1 MATLITNSD
10 LGNSLYVSVIDK
22 LEAKDQLKGNN
33 YIVVYGNLLNT
44 LSNGTELV
52 DKLAFAKTVTP
63 NGQLLSDTNRM
74 TVLVAPGKYTF
85 FDSLEMGTPYIDLV
99 SLTGDADVFLTCSN
113 SNTAIIVDSSDIII
127 KGFNLGSQ
135 NIKINSSYS
144 NNYFENII
152 GGNYNFSNPGTSGD
166 VAGNFKNCVGGLY
179 SFGDADNGQVLSSST
194 LENCTASN
202 YSFGYRLYDSNLKNC
217 TASFSSF
224 GQNEIDN
231 CILTDCKSDSG
242 DSFGAN
248 QGIVFSTLTNCSATS
263 YSFGRTNGTT
273 QILNSTFIDCTA
285 EEGSFG
291 TVIEGC
297 TFRNCKADTNSFGK
311 TSDIG
316 TLSEIISS
324 TFTDCKAGD
333 YSFGVRIMATD
344 VVFTNCTAGIE
355 SFGADQSNG
364 TYKNCKA
371 GINSFGAGTQGW
383 SNLIAGGQ
391 FFNCVADENSF
402 GTNFANGTYYY
413 CVCNGLGGWVGNT
426 QSGMGGYAAYTKGMN
441 PAGPGTAIYCTDAT
455 NNPINYGLGSTT
467 NNI

>member
-22 LEAKDQLKGNN
+22 LEAKDQLRGNN

-44 LSNGTELV
+44 SSNGTELV

-85 FDSLEMGTPYIDLV
+85 FDSLEMDTPYIDLV

-113 SNTAIIVDSSDIII
+113 SNTAIIVDSSDVKI

-152 GGNYNFSNPGTSGD
+152 GGDYNFSHPSINGD
-166 VAGNFKNCVGGLY
+166 VAGNFKNCVGGRY
-179 SFGDADNGQVLSSST
+179 SFGDADNGQILAAST
-194 LENCTASN
+194 LENCAAEDW
-202 YSFGYRLYDSNLKNC
+202 SFGYTLSSCYLKNC
-217 TASFSSF
+217 TAGFSSF
-224 GQNEIDN
+224 GYHDLLGCN
-231 CILTDCKSDSG
+231 LTDCKSNSG
-242 DSFGAN
+242 DSFGTN
-248 QGIVFSTLTNCSATS
+248 NSIHSSTLTNCSATS
-263 YSFGRTNGTT
+263 YSFGRTNGTS
-273 QILNSTFIDCTA
+273 QLINSNFINCIA
-285 EEGSFG
+285 EEGSFSNY
-291 TVIEGC
+291 IEGC
-297 TFRNCKADTNSFGK
+297 TFRNCKANANSFGK

-316 TLSEIISS
+316 TSSEIYSS
-324 TFTDCKAGD
+324 TFTDCTAGD
-333 YSFGVRIMATD
+333 YSFGVRIAATD

-355 SFGADQSNG
+355 SFGADQANG
-364 TYKNCKA
+364 TYKNCRA

-383 SNLIAGGQ
+383 SNLQAGGQ
-391 FFNCVADENSF
+391 YFNCVADENSF
-402 GTNFANGTYYY
+402 GTEYANGTFYY